1 MCGQGVQQASAIL
14 APGEDSN
21 GEHEGYIG
29 GVGDGCVR
37 HRLTQLIR
45 LVLQDLP

>member
-14 APGEDSN
+14 APGEYSD
-21 GEHEGYIG
+21 GEYDGYIG
-29 GVGDGCVR
+29 GLGDGCGR
-37 HRLTQLIR
+37 HRLTQLTR